1 MVKSKSPKRG
11 RSKSPRRGRSKSPRR
26 RSPSNLRSH
35 SPGRYLRP
43 RGWYN
48 APAANRAG
56 CYLTCR
62 KKYPPSISE
71 YQQFVAENIHKFGS
85 GKDAMK
91 KVAALWK
98 SRK

>member
-1 MVKSKSPKRG
+1 MVK
-11 RSKSPRRGRSKSPRR
+11 SKSPRR
-26 RSPSNLRSH
+26 RSPSKSPKRSH

-48 APAANRAG
+48 APAANGG

-71 YQQFVAENIHKFGS
+71 YQQFVSENIHKFGA